1 MADKKAVPAGRQ
13 VGVVSHYYDKI
24 GVGIVKLNA
33 SLKVGDTVKSVGK
46 NGEFTQEI
54 SSMQLEHQSIDGAK
68 KGDEV
73 GVKLDQRVKEKDQ
86 VFKL

>member
-33 SLKVGDTVKSVGK
+33 SLKVGDTVKIVGK